1 VFGDVALDL
10 VCADSSTFTPAAP
23 CPLICEH
30 TFPCI
35 LPRKLRADWGRRVT
49 KLLPPGGLL
58 AGYLFLGDQLKGPPL
73 GIVPGQLDE
82 LLGPN
87 FGRIEDAAGRLDP
100 AIFRPRA
107 LGGGSD
113 CDFKTVVPN
122 SATACN
128 CSRKYS
134 CQSDIFGSSS
144 FAGEAKGALN
154 SLRQP
159 LPR

>member
-1 VFGDVALDL
+1 MFGDVALDL
-10 VCADSSTFTPAAP
+10 VCADSFTFTPAAP

-107 LGGGSD
+107 LGGVAA
-113 CDFKTVVPN
+113 TVTSRRLSQILRLLVTALAN
-122 SATACN
+122 TLAKAIFSAHPP
-128 CSRKYS
+128 
-134 CQSDIFGSSS
+134 
-144 FAGEAKGALN
+144 
-154 SLRQP
+154 SLARQKE
-159 LPR
+159 R